1 VHKKIP
7 APADL
12 ISHTVE
18 WVLSNHDRKYNASIN
33 IVLTDNKRIIELNT
47 RYLQKKES
55 TDVLAFDLSDDRNIL
70 LEGEI
75 YLCLDR
81 AVEQAG
87 EYKVTFEQEL
97 IRLTAHGVLH
107 LLGYRDD
114 SRQGKKTMTHHEEA
128 AITAME
134 KFL

>member
-1 VHKKIP
+1 M
-7 APADL
+7 
-12 ISHTVE
+12 
-18 WVLSNHDRKYNASIN
+18 LSNQDRKYDASIN

-47 RYLQKKES
+47 RYLNKKES

-75 YLCLDR
+75 YICLDR
-81 AVEQAG
+81 AVEQAK
-87 EYKVTFEQEL
+87 EYNVTFEQEL

-114 SRQGKKTMTHHEEA
+114 SPQGKNTMNTHEEA
-128 AITAME
+128 AISAME